1 MFPIYMHLTLVY
13 IIIIKGTQEE
23 NEMAKLYIQAIT
35 RMGCVVYTEISLPED
50 YTMNQVVKEVKRL
63 DYQAFRIVETMKRF
77 VYI

>member
-1 MFPIYMHLTLVY
+1 MT
-13 IIIIKGTQEE
+13 
-23 NEMAKLYIQAIT
+23 KLYIQAIT
-35 RMGCVVYTEISLPED
+35 RMGCVVYTEIFLPED